1 MTRIDFYILDSPARE
16 ARFGV
21 ACRLAD
27 KAVQQRHEV
36 LINTEADADSERLD
50 ELLWT
55 FSQGSFLPHR
65 LLADTTRED
74 EGEPILIG
82 SGREPGEGSWDL
94 LINLAPKV
102 PAFFSRFGRVAEVV
116 GADEESKAA
125 GRERFR
131 YYRDRG
137 YELNTHHN
145 I

>member
-1 MTRIDFYILDSPARE
+1 MTRVDFYILDQQTDAARLT
-16 ARFGV
+16 F
-21 ACRLAD
+21 ACRLAA
-27 KAVQQRHEV
+27 KAVQQNLEV
-36 LINTEADADSERLD
+36 VINAESAPETQRLD

-65 LLADTTRED
+65 LLNDSTRPD

-82 SGREPGEGSWDL
+82 HDHEPESGRWEM
-94 LINLAPKV
+94 LINLSPRV
-102 PAFFSRFGRVAEVV
+102 PGFFSRFERVAELVD
-116 GADEESKAA
+116 GDPDNKAA

-137 YELNTHHN
+137 YELRTHQ